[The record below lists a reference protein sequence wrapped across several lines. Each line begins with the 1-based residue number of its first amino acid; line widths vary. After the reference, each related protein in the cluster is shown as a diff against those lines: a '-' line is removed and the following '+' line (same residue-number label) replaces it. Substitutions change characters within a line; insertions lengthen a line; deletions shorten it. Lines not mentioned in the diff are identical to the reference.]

1 MKQCNKCLTT
11 KSIDQFIVIRG
22 KPSTQC
28 KECKNEYLRGYQ
40 LKNKTVLAERN
51 AERNA
56 KRYQEDPDIY
66 RKSLMK
72 SRYKIS
78 LDEYNAMLEG
88 QDYGCMICGGIN
100 ESGRALAVDHDHTCC
115 PGKTTC
121 GECMRGLLCSNC
133 NRALGLFKDD
143 SELLKKAAAYLES
156 YR

>member
-11 KSIDQFIVIRG
+11 KPIDQFIVIKG

-28 KECKNEYLRGYQ
+28 KECKNKYLRDYYS
-40 LKNKTVLAERN
+40 KNKTVLAERI
-51 AERNA
+51 AQ
-56 KRYQEDPDIY
+56 RYQEDPDIH
-66 RKSLMK
+66 RKAAMK

-78 LDEYNAMLEG
+78 LDEYNAMLED
-88 QDYGCMICGGIN
+88 QDYGCMICGGTN
-100 ESGRALAVDHDHTCC
+100 KNGRALAVDHDHTCC

-121 GECMRGLLCSNC
+121 GKCIRGLLCSNC

-143 SELLKKAAAYLES
+143 SELTKKATAYLES